1 MQLVGVAHPNPFKA
15 AQFRSVDLLA
25 GRGAVHAAKHAGVQH
40 FVYVMKAYVKGRA
53 ECEELIRLS
62 EMNATILRPRYVLG
76 PRRRWPYA
84 LTPIYLLLS
93 PEGTN
98 TGLAVEKS
106 RTVGGLVPVRR
117 AKSKVQLSFG
127 LAAHRSSCFSPN
139 TVFREKSGKSAQAL

>member
-15 AQFRSVDLLA
+15 AQFRSVNLLA

-40 FVYVMKAYVKGRA
+40 FVYVSVAQPAPVMKAYVKVRA

-62 EMNATILRPRYVLG
+62 EMNATILRPWYVLG

-93 PEGTN
+93 LIPATRESAKRL
-98 TGLAVEKS
+98 GLVTLSQMVRSLIHAVENPS
-106 RTVGGLVPVRR
+106 ASVRVISVPQIR
-117 AKSKVQLSFG
+117 
-127 LAAHRSSCFSPN
+127 
-139 TVFREKSGKSAQAL
+139 SAQW

>member
-62 EMNATILRPRYVLG
+62 EMNATILRPWYVLG

-93 PEGTN
+93 LIPATRESAKRL
-98 TGLAVEKS
+98 GLVTLSRMVRSLIHAVE
-106 RTVGGLVPVRR
+106 TLLP
-117 AKSKVQLSFG
+117 ACLSSPC
-127 LAAHRSSCFSPN
+127 HRSALL
-139 TVFREKSGKSAQAL
+139 SGEEN